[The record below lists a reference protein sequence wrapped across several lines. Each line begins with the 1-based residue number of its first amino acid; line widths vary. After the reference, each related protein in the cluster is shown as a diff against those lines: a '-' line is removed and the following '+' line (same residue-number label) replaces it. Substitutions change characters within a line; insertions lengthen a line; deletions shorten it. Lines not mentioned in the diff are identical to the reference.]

1 MMETLPD
8 LIDPPDP
15 VEDALD
21 WLEVIISD
29 TEDDLEALPDCAGLK
44 HKLRSLR
51 YALVLARRGAAVQ
64 HQQKEGHDE

>member
-15 VEDALD
+15 VEEALD

-29 TEDDLEALPDCAGLK
+29 TEDDLEALPDCGGLK
-44 HKLRSLR
+44 HKLRSLS

-64 HQQKEGHDE
+64 QRGGFDAS